1 MRRIAITTG
10 ISLLIMAIVGGFS
23 FGYVYPEFNQ
33 IDQSEFT
40 YDNMLNNKE
49 LYKNMLLGILIILIL
64 DLLVSYTLFRY
75 FEKDNRR
82 LSLISAIIR
91 IIYTIIFAIAT
102 LYLVRNLTDFEVTNQ
117 SIVANFQNFEFAWNV
132 GLMIFGLHIILIGF
146 LMKLHN
152 RIPKF
157 LYYLTLI
164 GGISYVLVHLL
175 KLNSPSQFVSNL
187 EIALALPMAFGE
199 IGLAIWLLVKGGKD
213 I

>member
-82 LSLISAIIR
+82 LSLVSAIIR

-175 KLNSPSQFVSNL
+175 KLNFPSQFVANL
-187 EIALALPMAFGE
+187 EMVLALPMAFGE
-199 IGLAIWLLVKGGKD
+199 IGLAIWLLVKGGKE

>member
-10 ISLLIMAIVGGFS
+10 ISLLIMAIVAGFS

-175 KLNSPSQFVSNL
+175 KLNFPSQFVANL
-187 EIALALPMAFGE
+187 EMVLALPMAFGE

>member
-82 LSLISAIIR
+82 LSLVSAIIR

-117 SIVANFQNFEFAWNV
+117 SIVANFQNFEFTWNV

-175 KLNSPSQFVSNL
+175 KLNFPSQFVANL
-187 EIALALPMAFGE
+187 EMVLALPMAFGE